1 MRDSIFP
8 ELAGRSCQKWT
19 WSAALELGITS
30 GAVHWRHSVAKMKA
44 SAAKHLSVC
53 FCREI
58 CTGVFRSNGEKV
70 IRSTQVTRFGGRT
83 HNCAVSVKFDQVLTV
98 PERLWWCG
106 CLCSGSDVYTALTW
120 DSAGFVTGVLVSITA
135 DCTEV
140 KGGAAHRRERCSS
153 GGPSVSR
160 VEVNDVGRCCRVC
173 LCRGCLFSVIFNIC
187 PRSTHKY
194 LRELFRLAHGAAAL
208 LANENLLF
216 SCHQDEGLL
225 SWSSPSAPLF
235 RQGKLRVS

>member
-70 IRSTQVTRFGGRT
+70 IRSTRVTRFGGRT
-83 HNCAVSVKFDQVLTV
+83 HNCAVSVEFNQVLTV

-153 GGPSVSR
+153 GAAWAEWRWMMWGNAAVFACAVVVCFQSSSTFARGAPINTCGNCSVWPT
-160 VEVNDVGRCCRVC
+160 VLL
-173 LCRGCLFSVIFNIC
+173 LCWLMKICSSPVIKMKG
-187 PRSTHKY
+187 SSA
-194 LRELFRLAHGAAAL
+194 EAAL
-208 LANENLLF
+208 QLL
-216 SCHQDEGLL
+216 CLDRGN
-225 SWSSPSAPLF
+225 
-235 RQGKLRVS
+235 